1 MHMSDKLTEK
11 SWKAFT
17 TKYKVDSGDML
28 ERLSAYQEI
37 SEEDHAEILD
47 ALAELAKSLD
57 KIVAWVKKSKL
68 LAANKDVAKY
78 LEAMKKEV
86 ADERK
91 AVEIAKQK
99 FEKDS
104 AKFGLRK
111 VDIQIIA
118 RSWND
123 EPMRGYKIYAE
134 FKAPGVAAV
143 VLAQDIKGGVAQ
155 YNDAMVMPT
164 GSVRVMAVST
174 GKATLAPE
182 RTIPFKLPK
191 GDLMVLTADQ
201 DHEEYKVR
209 ASSVEEASKKSG
221 LKGEAG
227 IDWKIFSAGVE
238 KTSESETKGS
248 AGVEVEWTVK
258 VGLGSFK
265 LEQTK

>member
-1 MHMSDKLTEK
+1 MADKLTEK

-17 TKYKVDSGDML
+17 AQYKVDGADVL
-28 ERLSAYQEI
+28 KKLSAYAGLASDE
-37 SEEDHAEILD
+37 HADRLD
-47 ALAELAKSLD
+47 ALAEVVKSLD
-57 KIVAWVKKSKL
+57 KVVATVKKDKA

-78 LEAMKKEV
+78 LESMKKETV
-86 ADERK
+86 DERK
-91 AVEIAKQK
+91 SVEVSKAK

-104 AKFGLRK
+104 AKAGLRK
-111 VDIQIIA
+111 IDIQIIA

-123 EPMRGYKIYAE
+123 EPLRGYKIYAE
-134 FKAPGVAAV
+134 FKAPGFAAMT
-143 VLAQDIKGGVAQ
+143 LAQDIKGGVAQ
-155 YNDAMVMPT
+155 YNDAMVMPA

-182 RTIPFKLPK
+182 KTISFKLPK
-191 GDLMVLTADQ
+191 GDIMVLTADQ
-201 DHEEYKVR
+201 EHDEYKVR

-238 KTSESETKGS
+238 KTAESETKSGS
-248 AGVEVEWTVK
+248 GVEVEWTVK
-258 VGLGSFK
+258 AGLGSFK